1 MESEIRYW
9 PRIGLYVSRT
19 DAEEYIAK
27 SGGAGSILDE
37 TIEEFT
43 PMSTVS
49 PEALRS
55 EVHSLFEEPF
65 SQGELSSENRA
76 ILGAISMERNR
87 IPRIKE
93 LMADGMEKVE
103 AKAIFDQELD
113 EYVRL
118 TLGLP
123 DETDAER
130 EYRLKYEDIHGGEE
144 E

>member
-27 SGGAGSILDE
+27 SGGAGSLLDE
-37 TIEEFT
+37 DIEEFM

-49 PEALRS
+49 PEALRL
-55 EVHSLFEEPF
+55 EINSLFAEPF
-65 SQGELSSENRA
+65 SQGELSSENKA

-93 LMADGMEKVE
+93 LMADGVEKSE
-103 AKAIFDQELD
+103 AKEIFEQELN
-113 EYVRL
+113 EYVRG